1 MISKSKQ
8 FLCMFCL
15 IGSATTVSGI
25 QLEKLAGAD
34 LTMPANTDC
43 FTGSHR
49 HHQTVS
55 VTFAHGDVSDQ
66 RGQSI
71 EAGSTLA
78 VDEIVSVS
86 SDGFLSVHFDDGQ
99 TVNLQP
105 DTSTSIACAL
115 SGQSD
120 KLDVEQP
127 YRVGAI
133 RG

>member
-8 FLCMFCL
+8 YLCMFCL
-15 IGSATTVSGI
+15 IGAATTVSGI
-25 QLEKLAGAD
+25 QLDKLAGED
-34 LTMPANTDC
+34 LTVSANTDC
-43 FTGSHR
+43 FTGPHR